1 MTRRVDPKYKKTQYS
16 EPYHLSKNCSLEVGL
31 ASKIR
36 HSVIAYLNFSTLS
49 KSEFC
54 KITGMSESYADQLFE
69 KQHWELTEAVRL
81 AGFLKMN
88 IETIIHWPKS
98 RQF

>member
-1 MTRRVDPKYKKTQYS
+1 MSRRVDSKYKKTQHS
-16 EPYHLSKNCSLEVGL
+16 ESNNLSNNCSLEVGL

-36 HSVIAYLNFSTLS
+36 HSVIAYLNYSTLS

>member
-1 MTRRVDPKYKKTQYS
+1 MTRRADPLDKKAQYC
-16 EPYHLSKNCSLEVGL
+16 EPYYFSKSCSIEVGL

-36 HSVIAYLNFSTLS
+36 HSVIAYLNYSTLT
-49 KSEFC
+49 KIEFC
-54 KITGMSESYADQLFE
+54 KITGLSENYVDQLFE

>member
-1 MTRRVDPKYKKTQYS
+1 MSRRVDPKYKKTQYS
-16 EPYHLSKNCSLEVGL
+16 EPYHLTKNCSLEVGL

-36 HSVIAYLNFSTLS
+36 HSVIAYLNYSALS
-49 KSEFC
+49 MPEFC
-54 KITGMSESYADQLFE
+54 KITGLSESYADQLFE
-69 KQHWELTEAVRL
+69 KQYWELTEAVRL

-88 IETIIHWPKS
+88 IETIVHWSKP

>member
-1 MTRRVDPKYKKTQYS
+1 MTRRDDPKYKKAQYS
-16 EPYHLSKNCSLEVGL
+16 EAYHLSKSCSLEVGL

-36 HSVIAYLNFSTLS
+36 HSVIAYLNYSTLS
-49 KSEFC
+49 KSEFY
-54 KITGMSESYADQLFE
+54 KITGMSGSYADQLFE

-88 IETIIHWPKS
+88 IETIVHWPKS